1 MDETVQAPPFF
12 SAAFHCRFFPS
23 VLRRIIMPG
32 RTVESPFAHHL
43 PLEFTVVTVLALFAS
58 FLGFAAAIDRGSM
71 VGWFFALIGTAG
83 LAFAVVHGIRSRAG
97 EKPSYDR
104 FRPGVFFFLLV
115 LGFTLGLAAGHA
127 WRLSFWPRLLPGI
140 AGAAAGY
147 ALGIGSGLA
156 VQYLGWLAGLIELA
170 AYLAT
175 VGTVVVAI
183 LLLL

>member
-1 MDETVQAPPFF
+1 MDEAVQTPRFF

-23 VLRRIIMPG
+23 VLRRIFTPA
-32 RTVESPFAHHL
+32 RTAESPFAHHI
-43 PLEFTVVTVLALFAS
+43 PLEFTVITVFALFACL
-58 FLGFAAAIDRGSM
+58 LGFAAVIGSGSIA
-71 VGWFFALIGTAG
+71 GWVFALLGTAG
-83 LAFAVVHGIRSRAG
+83 LVFAVVHGIRSRAG
-97 EKPSYDR
+97 EKPSYDH
-104 FRPGVFFFLLV
+104 FRPGVFFFLIV
-115 LGFTLGLAAGHA
+115 LGFTLGLATGHT

-147 ALGIGSGLA
+147 VLGIGGGLA

-175 VGTVVVAI
+175 IGTVVVAM